1 MSGVGSTNAMKK
13 GSANNPF
20 LAYSEADMQ
29 GFLNSVYTGCI
40 VKYTGPAIN
49 RTLSE
54 QNKTVPDYAQ
64 NLVFNRVNYGWPAF
78 YDGNVKF
85 IITEKTN
92 EGTNTWYLAAGKYIN
107 GAWDFSRNGAFN
119 GDVVLTNSLE
129 ANPTSVCKLWTP
141 KDKWNN
147 DYINDQGN
155 LTFWTYDE
163 DVVFTIAPIDNND
176 IDYTDLTGITIVPYK
191 VNELYKVVYGSG
203 EYYYE
208 EFCHISDTPTTANS
222 DYIAPGKTA
231 FDFTG
236 NLQTG
241 NGSKINPYIASTA
254 DEMAAYLT
262 SSYKGAFVKYIG
274 ETVAVGGTPV
284 PVNPI
289 AVGDTISKLY
299 FDTTKEVD
307 FSKFVYD
314 QPFGDDIPTGVA
326 ILLSSQQNV
335 NILTANDLSVAGMS
349 GYVLMLMEKTSQ
361 TSADVR
367 QTILYASEALPD
379 LGVSQAGWQS
389 GLSLDLLQ
397 GNTISIVNAQ
407 DVWGAYIS
415 KDGQWTS
422 GGGESY
428 VKNAIYQVAEDGDT
442 TMYMILPTLSNPG
455 TAADLAQGKQLID
468 GEGKVV
474 EGEAVKGLNLIKYAN
489 GTLTEFDTDAELTI
503 GESCD
508 ITLSGQRLLSYV
520 NIPNAK
526 VISMMAFAECE
537 NLTTLNQNIC
547 ANINAFYS
555 WFYGSTKKIYPDSLV
570 TRLSSVNTNCFI
582 SVNNNPYAIYIG
594 GYYYINS
601 VSSYITN
608 NVEVLHPN
616 FVSGSRINTIYTFN
630 KLKCI
635 PTGAFYSV
643 KFRYTGNDSMTINAP
658 ELEAIHRSAIYFDT
672 ESSSY
677 LPSLLILNASKIK
690 YYGNSAVNIKVAG
703 VQNYNL
709 GEYYG
714 YGHFNL
720 YSTDGSTKLYYNDY
734 PNAKEWYGG
743 NFDRT
748 KMLNLPKATA
758 VSIDGGIGA
767 SIPLAKTVSWYNMP
781 TGVELPECEKLDVTN
796 MPSNGVIIGPK
807 VKEFNLYGNGCTEI
821 HLPNFEGDTYLYTDI
836 SAWRSSVAH
845 INCNTLEI
853 IDCPKCSKYVN
864 ITTGNLKSIKL
875 DDNIYSIQLQ
885 GNIASNCSMNLLNSS
900 QSCYITAI
908 YSGGYL
914 DITLS
919 AASHAYIAGSGI
931 GTVTIIDNGAGSI
944 HGGKSINIAFSA
956 SMINYSLSNNSWLEN
971 ISMPTLERITLTSCP
986 KLTDLYMPNA
996 ISNYSYF
1003 LNVSSCTS
1011 LSAIIFTK
1019 YISSIYTN
1027 YLYRTPIQ
1035 SSSYLGYFGSIY
1047 VPASYVQSYKRA
1059 QGWSYYS
1066 SRITSITD
1074 LPQELK
1080 DKYGLNGVE

>member
-20 LAYSEADMQ
+20 LAYSEADMAS
-29 GFLNSVYTGCI
+29 FLNSAYTGCI
-40 VKYTGPAIN
+40 VKYAGEPISRYLT
-49 RTLSE
+49 E
-54 QNKTVPDYAQ
+54 QNKTVPEHVK
-64 NLVFNRVNYGWPAF
+64 NLVFSPTDGGFWTFFDRGNIRIKIQQKTDGSTKTLYITPGRF
-78 YDGNVKF
+78 YNLAWHFNKSDFTNGNLYLTDSLTAP
-85 IITEKTN
+85 TEIPIAIQ
-92 EGTNTWYLAAGKYIN
+92 EY
-107 GAWDFSRNGAFN
+107 FSTEPYWR
-119 GDVVLTNSLE
+119 
-129 ANPTSVCKLWTP
+129 
-141 KDKWNN
+141 WNKECV
-147 DYINDQGN
+147 NDQGN
-155 LTFWTYDE
+155 LIIWTYDQ
-163 DVVFTIAPIDNND
+163 DVTFTIEQATTEYGIGY
-176 IDYTDLTGITIVPYK
+176 DYTHGITIVPYK
-191 VNELYKVVYGSG
+191 VNELYKVVYSGG

-208 EFCHISDTPTTANS
+208 EFYHISDTRTTANS

-231 FDFTG
+231 YDFTG

-241 NGSKINPYIASTA
+241 NGSKINPYL
-254 DEMAAYLT
+254 AY
-262 SSYKGAFVKYIG
+262 
-274 ETVAVGGTPV
+274 TVAEFQSFPVGSFIKWLGPNKTV
-284 PVNPI
+284 I
-289 AVGDTISKLY
+289 
-299 FDTTKEVD
+299 DTTTGQMLIHGEVYRA
-307 FSKFVYD
+307 V
-314 QPFGDDIPTGVA
+314 
-326 ILLSSQQNV
+326 
-335 NILTANDLSVAGMS
+335 
-349 GYVLMLMEKTSQ
+349 
-361 TSADVR
+361 
-367 QTILYASEALPD
+367 
-379 LGVSQAGWQS
+379 
-389 GLSLDLLQ
+389 
-397 GNTISIVNAQ
+397 
-407 DVWGAYIS
+407 
-415 KDGQWTS
+415 
-422 GGGESY
+422 
-428 VKNAIYQVAEDGDT
+428 EDGDILQ
-442 TMYMILPTLSNPG
+442 YVILPTLSNPG

-503 GESCD
+503 GENCD
-508 ITLSGQRLLSYV
+508 ITLAGQKLLSYV
-520 NIPNAK
+520 NIPNVK

-555 WFYGSTKKIYPDSLV
+555 WYYGSTKKIYPDSLV
-570 TRLSSVNTNCFI
+570 TRLSSVDANCFV

-594 GYYYINS
+594 GYWYINS

-616 FVSGSRINTIYTFN
+616 FVSGSRINTYYTFN
-630 KLKCI
+630 SLKCI

-643 KFRYTGNDSMTINAP
+643 KYRYTGSDSMTINAP
-658 ELEAIHRSAIYFDT
+658 ELEAIHTSAIYFDR

-690 YYGNSAVNIKVAG
+690 YYGSSAINIHVAG

-714 YGHFNL
+714 YGHFRL
-720 YSTDGSTKLYYNDY
+720 YSTDGSTSIYYNDY

-767 SIPLAKTVSWYNMP
+767 SIPLAKIVSWYNMP

-807 VKEFNLYGNGCTEI
+807 VKEFNLYGSGCTEI
-821 HLPNFEGDTYLYTDI
+821 HLPNFEGDTYLFTDI
-836 SAWRSSVAH
+836 SGWRSSVAH
-845 INCNTLEI
+845 INCGTLEI
-853 IDCPKCSKYVN
+853 IDCPRCSKYVN
-864 ITTGNLKSIKL
+864 IVTSNLKSIKL
-875 DDNIYSIQLQ
+875 DDNIYSIYLQ
-885 GNIASNCSMNLLNSS
+885 GNIASNCSINLLNSS
-900 QSCYITAI
+900 QDCYIAAT

-919 AASHAYIAGSGI
+919 AASHAYIGGSGV

-956 SMINYSLSNNSWLEN
+956 SMINYSFTNNSWLEN